1 MQLPPR
7 SSSSYTVIPEKSFHL
22 CQTCTLSSSHTQ
34 KGGPCTPPS
43 PSCKCTLTPK
53 RTHTL
58 KTFPH
63 DFSPHPRSSYFQRH
77 PCQHSTETQ
86 PHLTASKSAL
96 QFSLQCKA
104 SLFPYEPA
112 LHRRTVSPQ
121 FPPPPQSRT
130 FIQDNRAKKTGGI
143 WILLPSCA
151 SQALV
156 NGGWLGAE

>member
-1 MQLPPR
+1 MHALQLVR
-7 SSSSYTVIPEKSFHL
+7 T
-22 CQTCTLSSSHTQ
+22 HTQ

-43 PSCKCTLTPK
+43 PSCKCTLAPK
-53 RTHTL
+53 RAHTL

-63 DFSPHPRSSYFQRH
+63 FFFPHPRSSYFQRR

-112 LHRRTVSPQ
+112 LHRRAVSPQ
-121 FPPPPQSRT
+121 LPPCNPAHLFKITVP
-130 FIQDNRAKKTGGI
+130 KKQAESE
-143 WILLPSCA
+143 LCYPA
-151 SQALV
+151 ALV
-156 NGGWLGAE
+156 RRW